1 MHVGC
6 CKRVGFSPET
16 AGAEG
21 ECNVLCEA
29 VVAAAINPLGDRL
42 VSGGRGGAKQ
52 TAARV
57 PPVFVWFGLV
67 LRRIR
72 RPWAKPQ
79 RKRNARVRLLRAH
92 PSSTQL
98 LSAGWVA
105 SSIVLW
111 HTGRERD
118 MSVRAA
124 RETTGYP
131 VGRMR
136 QSRPNQD
143 SLPSPPLVSSLYSS
157 NFSDDSPAN
166 IVHGV
171 YLIWKKNN

>member
-1 MHVGC
+1 MHVGR

-16 AGAEG
+16 AGAEW

-79 RKRNARVRLLRAH
+79 RKRKRNARVRLLRAH

-111 HTGRERD
+111 HTGRECTG
-118 MSVRAA
+118 SA
-124 RETTGYP
+124 RNDGLSCRPHAPIQTQP
-131 VGRMR
+131 RFPSFSS
-136 QSRPNQD
+136 SR
-143 SLPSPPLVSSLYSS
+143 LVAV
-157 NFSDDSPAN
+157 FQ
-166 IVHGV
+166 
-171 YLIWKKNN
+171 